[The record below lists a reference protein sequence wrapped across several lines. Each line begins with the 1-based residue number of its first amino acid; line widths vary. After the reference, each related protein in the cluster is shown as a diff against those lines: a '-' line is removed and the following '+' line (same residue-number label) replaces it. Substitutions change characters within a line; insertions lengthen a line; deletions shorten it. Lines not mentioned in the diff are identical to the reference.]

1 MTLAPMQTDGL
12 LTVSDKGIQVL
23 PAGRLLI
30 RNICMV
36 FDKYLATKTTAT
48 VFKSYLSR
56 LMNDDRIIEL
66 EIKAAYQE
74 DLLQELN
81 KIVGQ
86 QQQQIKR
93 LEATC
98 RLLNERIKSLS
109 IEGGSGENID
119 EVPPH
124 Y

>member
-1 MTLAPMQTDGL
+1 
-12 LTVSDKGIQVL
+12 
-23 PAGRLLI
+23 
-30 RNICMV
+30 
-36 FDKYLATKTTAT
+36 
-48 VFKSYLSR
+48 
-56 LMNDDRIIEL
+56 MNDERIIEL

-81 KIVGQ
+81 KIVAGQ
-86 QQQQIKR
+86 QQQIER

-98 RLLNERIKSLS
+98 KMLNERIKGLS
-109 IEGGSGENID
+109 VDGGGGENVE

>member
-1 MTLAPMQTDGL
+1 
-12 LTVSDKGIQVL
+12 
-23 PAGRLLI
+23 
-30 RNICMV
+30 
-36 FDKYLATKTTAT
+36 
-48 VFKSYLSR
+48 
-56 LMNDDRIIEL
+56 MNEERIIEL

-81 KIVGQ
+81 KIVTK
-86 QQQQIKR
+86 QQQQIDR

-98 RLLNERIKSLS
+98 EILNERIKSLS
-109 IEGGSGENID
+109 LERTSAENVD

>member
-1 MTLAPMQTDGL
+1 
-12 LTVSDKGIQVL
+12 
-23 PAGRLLI
+23 
-30 RNICMV
+30 
-36 FDKYLATKTTAT
+36 
-48 VFKSYLSR
+48 
-56 LMNDDRIIEL
+56 MNDDRIIEL
-66 EIKAAYQE
+66 EIKTAYQE

-81 KIVGQ
+81 KIVSQ
-86 QQQQIKR
+86 QQQQIDR

-109 IEGGSGENID
+109 TEGGGGAENIE

>member
-1 MTLAPMQTDGL
+1 
-12 LTVSDKGIQVL
+12 
-23 PAGRLLI
+23 
-30 RNICMV
+30 
-36 FDKYLATKTTAT
+36 
-48 VFKSYLSR
+48 
-56 LMNDDRIIEL
+56 MNDDRIIEL
-66 EIKAAYQE
+66 EIKTAYQE

-86 QQQQIKR
+86 QQQQIGR

-98 RLLNERIKSLS
+98 RLLNERIKSVS
-109 IEGGSGENID
+109 VEGSGGGENSD